1 MPSTP
6 PAAKALLAALG
17 FAERGVEVAELR
29 AMVAAVA
36 LAAVVVLSENG
47 TVIELVG
54 SRMVVLRAALELATV
69 TLGVALVEWVE
80 LLLVVRRALDVKV
93 VAVALAD
100 RVEIEMEEPGRVMD
114 ADEVGTWTCPSEICV
129 TGRPLVAD
137 TDTDPDPDP
146 DAELDAA
153 LEVMLAA
160 EEVVEDKGPAAFE
173 IPNWVEYWN

>member
-1 MPSTP
+1 M
-6 PAAKALLAALG
+6 
-17 FAERGVEVAELR
+17 AELR

-129 TGRPLVAD
+129 TERPLVAD

-173 IPNWVEYWN
+173 IPN

>member
-17 FAERGVEVAELR
+17 FAERGVEVAELP
-29 AMVAAVA
+29 ALVAAVA
-36 LAAVVVLSENG
+36 LAAAVVLSEDG

-54 SRMVVLRAALELATV
+54 SRMVVLRAALELAKV

-80 LLLVVRRALDVKV
+80 LLLVVRRALDVKAV
-93 VAVALAD
+93 EVALAD
-100 RVEIEMEEPGRVMD
+100 RVVIEMEEPGRVMD

-137 TDTDPDPDP
+137 TDTDTDPDP
-146 DAELDAA
+146 DAELEAA
-153 LEVMLAA
+153 LEVMLDA
-160 EEVVEDKGPAAFE
+160 EEEAEDKGPAAFE
-173 IPNWVEYWN
+173 IPNWVEYWY